1 MASLQSLSSAV
12 LDTAKSMSRIRYFF
26 HLFTFLSVSTSIF
39 SNGSLLYACGI
50 LALLSEISC
59 WFISLSSAGKKS
71 LGQEILRL
79 NILQQAFGTGM
90 TIDTA
95 YLKTRVSAS
104 EFSRSNKFEN
114 TDYYSSNH
122 EKPDDRLKNIL
133 QESCFWSQ
141 HLYAACRDKAVKI
154 GIALAIAILILII
167 LGLSTIDIDS
177 NYSYPRFALLLLT
190 FFPLWEQIGKAIS
203 FSSAASRLS
212 LIDHRME
219 AGINGEASLLAIFA
233 DYNVVTSNTPLIPQ
247 KVYEKEQDKLNQLWA
262 ERSA

>member
-12 LDTAKSMSRIRYFF
+12 LDTAKSMARIRYFL
-26 HLFTFLSVSTSIF
+26 HLFTFLLVSTSIF
-39 SNGSLLYACGI
+39 YNGSLLYACGI
-50 LALLSEISC
+50 LALLSEVSC
-59 WFISLSSAGKKS
+59 WFISLSSARKKS

-79 NILQQAFGTGM
+79 NILQQAYGAGM
-90 TIDTA
+90 NIDTA

-104 EFSRSNKFEN
+104 EYTKSNKFEN
-114 TDYYSSNH
+114 TEYYSSNH
-122 EKPDDRLKNIL
+122 ENPGDRLKNIL

-141 HLYAACRDKAVKI
+141 HLYSACWDRAVKI
-154 GIALAIAILILII
+154 GVALSVVILVLII
-167 LGLSTIDIDS
+167 IGLSTIDIDS

-219 AGINGEASLLAIFA
+219 AGIDGEASLLAIFA

-247 KVYEKEQDKLNQLWA
+247 NVYEKEQDKLNQLWD